1 MTIGLDECPVDL
13 DTAFAVAQSDRKV
26 NEEMIPL
33 SYAQRRIWF
42 ITRFE
47 GPSSTYNI
55 PLLLRF
61 HGSLDTAAL
70 RAAFQ
75 DVMTRHEV
83 LRTVFGELDGEP
95 FQRVLDPAEVELPWK
110 DWGRVAPDRVP
121 GVISSVT
128 SGWFDLSADVP
139 LRGSLVQCGDDE
151 FLLVLVIHHIAGDG
165 ASLAPLARDVSVA
178 YRARVAGRAPQWTE
192 LPVQYAD
199 YTLWQREELGD
210 LADPESLLSVQAA
223 YWREELAG
231 VSKPLPLPLDRPRP
245 EVASHRGGSV
255 EIGLSAGT
263 RTRVEAMAR
272 AHGATVSMVF
282 QAALTV
288 LLHRMGSGD
297 DVTVGSPIA
306 GRTDEALHDLVG
318 FFVNSWVLRVRLST
332 ESSFER
338 VLEQVRQK
346 ALAAYENQDVP
357 FERLLEL
364 LRPER
369 SAAHHP
375 LFQVVLAWQ
384 NNQPPELDMPG
395 LTVSME
401 PIPTGSAKFDLFFN
415 LAPDESDGS
424 VKGEIEYATD
434 LFDRSTV
441 ERIAARFVR
450 VVEQVVAD
458 PGITVGAVDVPAV
471 TEREHTVAAAPRE
484 AAGRP
489 LDAEERH
496 RILVEW
502 NDTARDF
509 PCPGPLHLL
518 FEEQT
523 ARRPDAI
530 AVRWAGGTMT
540 YGELNERANRIAW
553 DLKERGVGPETVV
566 GIGVRRGPAMIAA
579 VFGVLKAGGA
589 YLPLEPSL
597 PADRVAGMLADTG
610 ARLVLSTSDTEPM
623 ALPAGVEL
631 VEVAGEQEPPLPV
644 AEGNPEPVTGPD
656 NTAYVVFT
664 SGSTGKPKGVVV
676 THRPVHNLLNWCYR
690 TFGFGPD
697 DVALCVTS
705 LGFDLSVFDIF
716 GLLGCGGGLYVA
728 DEAEQR
734 DPEVLLDLLLTEPI
748 TFWDSVPTTL
758 NQLPPLLSRQA
769 EWEGTHK
776 LRLVFLSGDYTPLS
790 LPDEVRGVFRNAE
803 IVSLGGAT

>member
-1 MTIGLDECPVDL
+1 
-13 DTAFAVAQSDRKV
+13 
-26 NEEMIPL
+26 MIPL

-61 HGSLDTAAL
+61 HGALDTAAL

-75 DVMTRHEV
+75 DVMVRHEV

-95 FQRVLDPAEVELPWK
+95 FQRILDPAEVELPWK
-110 DWGRVAPDRVP
+110 DWGRVSPDRVP

-139 LRGSLVQCGDDE
+139 LRGSLVQSGDDE

-178 YRARVAGRAPQWTE
+178 YRARVAGREPEWTE

-199 YTLWQREELGD
+199 YTLWQREELGEP
-210 LADPESLLSVQAA
+210 ADPASLLSVQAA

-255 EIGLSAGT
+255 EISLSTET

-297 DVTVGSPIA
+297 DLTVGSPIA
-306 GRTDEALHDLVG
+306 GRTDEALNDLVG
-318 FFVNSWVLRVRLST
+318 FFVNSWVLRVRLSA

-401 PIPTGSAKFDLFFN
+401 PIPTGTAKFDLFFN

-424 VKGEIEYATD
+424 VMGEIEYATD

-471 TEREHTVAAAPRE
+471 AEREHGAKAVPRE

-496 RILVEW
+496 KILVEW

-518 FEEQT
+518 FEEQ
-523 ARRPDAI
+523 ADLRPDAI
-530 AVRWAGGTMT
+530 ALRWAGGTMT
-540 YGELNERANRIAW
+540 YAELNERANRIAW

-566 GIGVRRGPAMIAA
+566 GVGVRRGPIMVAA

-597 PADRVAGMLADTG
+597 PAERVAGMLIDTG
-610 ARLVLSTSDTEPM
+610 AHLVLSTADTEPL

-644 AEGNPEPVTGPD
+644 ASGNPEPVAGPD

-676 THRPVHNLLNWCYR
+676 THRPLHNLLNWCYR

-734 DPEVLLDLLLTEPI
+734 DPELLLDLLLTEPI

-758 NQLPPLLSRQA
+758 NQVASLFSGNTGYQ
-769 EWEGTHK
+769 GTED
-776 LRLVFLSGDYTPLS
+776 LR
-790 LPDEVRGVFRNAE
+790 
-803 IVSLGGAT
+803 